1 MKIRVATTWLAFTA
15 LIAFGGVAAAQTGSY
30 DQTQQKKDASF
41 AKDAAAGGMAEVQL
55 GKLAQQ
61 KGSSQSVKDFGARMV
76 KDHSAANDKLK
87 AVASK
92 DGMMVPS
99 GMTHEDQATYDK
111 LSKLSGSDFDKAYA
125 QDMVQDHQ
133 KDIAAFQKEANGGMN
148 PDLKNFASQTL
159 PTLQDHL
166 QMAQQMQ
173 QSVGGQ

>member
-1 MKIRVATTWLAFTA
+1 MKTHATTTWLACCA
-15 LIAFGGVAAAQTGSY
+15 LLAFGTAAAAQTGSY
-30 DQTQQKKDASF
+30 NQMHQKEDASF
-41 AKDAAAGGMAEVQL
+41 AQDAASGGMAEVEL

-92 DGMMVPS
+92 DGMTLPS
-99 GMTHEDQATYDK
+99 GMNREDQATYDR
-111 LSKLSGSDFDKAYA
+111 LSKLSGPAFDKAYS

-133 KDIAAFQKEANGGMN
+133 KDVAAFQKEANNGMN
-148 PDLKNFASQTL
+148 PDWKDFATQTL

-166 QMAQQMQ
+166 NMAQQMQ

>member
-1 MKIRVATTWLAFTA
+1 MKIRAATTWLAFAA
-15 LIAFGGVAAAQTGSY
+15 LVAFGSVAAAQTGSY
-30 DQTQQKKDASF
+30 DQTQQTQDASF
-41 AKDAAAGGMAEVQL
+41 AQDAASGGMAEVQL
-55 GKLAQQ
+55 GKLAQK
-61 KGSSQSVKDFGARMV
+61 KGSSQSVKDFGTRMV

-92 DGMMVPS
+92 DGMTLPG
-99 GMTHEDQATYDK
+99 GMNHEDQATYDK
-111 LSKLSGSDFDKAYA
+111 LSKLSGLDFDKAYA

-133 KDIAAFQKEANGGMN
+133 KDVAAFQKEANGGTN

-166 QMAQQMQ
+166 NMAQQMQ